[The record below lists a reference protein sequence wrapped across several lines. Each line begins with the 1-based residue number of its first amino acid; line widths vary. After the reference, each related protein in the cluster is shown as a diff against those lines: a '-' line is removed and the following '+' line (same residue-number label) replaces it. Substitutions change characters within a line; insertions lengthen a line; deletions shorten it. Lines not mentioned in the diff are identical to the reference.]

1 MAVLSLQHIVPLPL
15 ADRNLTGSAVWGKS
29 VAIEGNGAYHFR
41 APSGTGKSTLAH
53 LLYGLRMDYTGE
65 YLIDGKSA
73 RNHTLDEWGRLRQHT
88 LSIIFQDL
96 KLMPQLS
103 AMDNLLLKA
112 NLYPGDHRPLIAD
125 MAARLGMGPMLSK
138 AVRTLSQGE
147 RQRIAII
154 RALLQPFRWLIA
166 DEPFSHLDSDNRDAA
181 VALIAETVA
190 KNNAGLLCFQLE
202 DDNYFDYHQKW
213 VL

>member
-1 MAVLSLQHIVPLPL
+1 MAVLSLQNLIPSPL
-15 ADRNLTGSAVWGKS
+15 ADRNRDASAIWEKQLTL
-29 VAIEGNGAYHFR
+29 EGNGIYHLR

-53 LLYGLRMDYTGE
+53 LLYGLRMDYTGD

-88 LSIIFQDL
+88 FSIIFQDL
-96 KLMPQLS
+96 KLLPRLS

-112 NLYPGDHRPLIAD
+112 YLYPGNHRPEIDA
-125 MAARLGMGPMLSK
+125 MAERLGVK
-138 AVRTLSQGE
+138 ALLPKPVHTLSQGE

-166 DEPFSHLDSDNRDAA
+166 DEPFSHLDSANRQAA
-181 VALIAETVA
+181 LTLMAESVT
-190 KNNAGLLCFQLE
+190 KNKAGLLCFQLE
-202 DDNYFDYHQKW
+202 DDNYFNYHEKW
-213 VL
+213 QL